1 MDFSFLSEYAVPIV
15 VGICLCMR
23 YILKKMIPSDKA
35 GRYIPLVMP
44 DLRRGLNAWHNREVT
59 PGILMGGM
67 FSGLASIGLCDAL
80 KNLTVKKEEK
90 DAE

>member
-15 VGICLCMR
+15 VGICLCVR

-35 GRYIPLVMP
+35 GRYIPLVMAV
-44 DLRRGLNAWHNREVT
+44 LGVGLNAWLNMDFTH
-59 PGILMGGM
+59 GILMGGM

-90 DAE
+90 DVE